1 MRQSRTITALHVRR
15 QHQSDDQSDNQSDNQ
30 SDDQSDDS
38 QSINPKRIGI
48 IIDYNCCC
56 S

>member
-15 QHQSDDQSDNQSDNQ
+15 QHQSDDQSDNQ